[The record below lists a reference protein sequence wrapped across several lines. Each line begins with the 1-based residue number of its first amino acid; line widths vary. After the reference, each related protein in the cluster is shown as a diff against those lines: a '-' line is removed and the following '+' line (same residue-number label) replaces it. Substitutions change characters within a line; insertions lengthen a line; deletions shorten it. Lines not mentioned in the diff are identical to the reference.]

1 MENIMASSTIDNS
14 STTDQFI
21 WDDLKEAIAKSSGF
35 QRWLQENQTN
45 NSIDEQVRQ
54 YLRSTLETLAY

>member
-35 QRWLQENQTN
+35 QRWLQDNKTN
-45 NSIDEQVRQ
+45 NSMDEQVRQ